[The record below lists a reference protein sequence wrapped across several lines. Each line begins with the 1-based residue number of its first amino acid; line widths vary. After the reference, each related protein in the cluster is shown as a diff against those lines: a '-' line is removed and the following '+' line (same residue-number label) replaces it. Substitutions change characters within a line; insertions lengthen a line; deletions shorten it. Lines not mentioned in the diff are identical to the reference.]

1 MPNNKWSKIHVK
13 IQVLTQVKGKLEA
26 FASSCPDY
34 VQLCDRANQFL
45 LQRESE
51 DPVKP
56 EDKKFDLK
64 ELEAK
69 IKRKKEEAEKV
80 IILNNFIFRNFYL

>member
-1 MPNNKWSKIHVK
+1 M
-13 IQVLTQVKGKLEA
+13 TQVKGKLEA

-34 VQLCDRANQFL
+34 VQLCERANQFL

-51 DPVKP
+51 DLVKS
-56 EDKKFDLK
+56 EEKRFDLK

-69 IKRKKEEAEKV
+69 IKRKKDEAEKV
-80 IILNNFIFRNFYL
+80 KLKWKVIFS

>member
-1 MPNNKWSKIHVK
+1 M
-13 IQVLTQVKGKLEA
+13 TQVKGKLEA

-34 VQLCDRANQFL
+34 VQLCERANQFL

-51 DPVKP
+51 DLVKS
-56 EDKKFDLK
+56 EEKRFDLK

-69 IKRKKEEAEKV
+69 IKRKKDEAEKV
-80 IILNNFIFRNFYL
+80 KLKWKVIFSLKLRVLF

>member
-1 MPNNKWSKIHVK
+1 M
-13 IQVLTQVKGKLEA
+13 TQVKGKLEA

-34 VQLCDRANQFL
+34 VQLCERVNQFL

-51 DPVKP
+51 DLVKS
-56 EDKKFDLK
+56 EEKRFDLK

-69 IKRKKEEAEKV
+69 IKRKKDEAEKV
-80 IILNNFIFRNFYL
+80 KLK